1 MSDGG
6 GQVDSKPIVHNQNR
20 TASVNSQKLIQIS
33 TVLVSLIATIAFLS
47 YLLVLLTR
55 TGYGSHETSVGTD
68 VIWLSYLSAG
78 IGLAGFSVASLKRWV
93 SRGIGLVIVALVGA
107 GLIVFL
113 MLNQSG
119 KVRDRS
125 IASLPTMTISV
136 ETG

>member
-1 MSDGG
+1 M
-6 GQVDSKPIVHNQNR
+6 
-20 TASVNSQKLIQIS
+20 NSQKLIQIS